1 METPGPIIEDYCGHL
16 TNQRSVLRPVDQTE
30 ASIQHYLVRLPELQ
44 LELVTRDTLVGLEP
58 SRELLP
64 GTINGEYLGSSI
76 LILIFVLSHYCRI
89 KQ

>member
-1 METPGPIIEDYCGHL
+1 MESGDSW
-16 TNQRSVLRPVDQTE
+16 TNQRSVLWPVDQSE

-64 GTINGEYLGSSI
+64 ENQGFLNFDVQICAFT
-76 LILIFVLSHYCRI
+76 
-89 KQ
+89 

>member
-1 METPGPIIEDYCGHL
+1 METPGPIIEDYCGQL
-16 TNQRSVLRPVDQTE
+16 TNQTSVLRPVDQSE

-64 GTINGEYLGSSI
+64 GTINGEFGFLNSDFDI
-76 LILIFVLSHYCRI
+76 CAFTLL
-89 KQ
+89 